1 MSEKKN
7 RFIKIKTFKPKIIN
21 WPKDSDANFS
31 FIAGHTSGGM
41 PFGLTWEEYSPD
53 QVSFNPSLH
62 QKPEKKIR
70 KSNNT

>member
-7 RFIKIKTFKPKIIN
+7 RFKKIKPFKPNAID

-31 FIAGHTSGGM
+31 FIAGYTSGGM

-53 QVSFNPSLH
+53 QVSFDPSQY
-62 QKPEKKIR
+62 QKPEKKKR
-70 KSNNT
+70 